1 MNARVDLIGLA
12 IVSADDCIADA
23 RGEMPEGLRN
33 EADWAYFQNE
43 LDRADITLLGRIGH
57 ERHPNDKQRRRLVVS
72 SSATGLEVRPD
83 GWWWNPADCDWNEVT
98 ARLMPRGGRVAV
110 PGGRRVFDLC
120 LALGYCEFHLSR
132 AERCLLPGGVK
143 LFTACAQKPA
153 ADVLAEAGLQA
164 APAPWLDDAAGVS
177 TYLWSTPENGI
188 HAL

>member
-23 RGEMPEGLRN
+23 RGKMPDGLRN
-33 EADWAYFQNE
+33 EADWSHFQDE

-57 ERHPNDKQRRRLVVS
+57 ELHPNANNRRRLVVS

-83 GWWWNPADCDWNEVT
+83 GWWWNPADCGWDEVT

-120 LALGYCEFHLSR
+120 LALGYREFHLSR
-132 AERCLLPGGVK
+132 ATRCLLPGGVK
-143 LFTACAQKPA
+143 LFTACATQSA
-153 ADVLAEAGLQA
+153 EAVLAGAGIRA
-164 APAPWLDDAAGVS
+164 GPIDWLDEAAGVS
-177 TYLWSTPENGI
+177 FCLWQAQDAASPLT
-188 HAL
+188 